1 MNLSSLHQ
9 KGAMGIAPVENLFT
23 DQPGQCH
30 VKVKDTEA
38 TSAAFSRKKA
48 RVVHLF
54 VDVLKCFIPR
64 ISI

>member
-1 MNLSSLHQ
+1 
-9 KGAMGIAPVENLFT
+9 MGIAPVENLFT

-30 VKVKDTEA
+30 VKDTEA

>member
-9 KGAMGIAPVENLFT
+9 KGAMGIAPVENLFI
-23 DQPGQCH
+23 DQPGPCH
-30 VKVKDTEA
+30 VKDTEA

-54 VDVLKCFIPR
+54 VGVLKCFIPR